1 MMPATIKLAP
11 SILSADFARLGDAIA
26 EAAAA
31 GADRIHVDV
40 MDGHFVPNITIGPVV
55 VQSLRRI
62 TSLPLEC
69 HLMIEDPDR
78 YAPDFAAAGA
88 DTITVH
94 PEGARHLHRTIQRIR
109 DLGRRVGVALNPAT
123 SEVAIEEVLADVDL
137 VLVMTVNPGFG
148 GQKFIE
154 STLPKIRRIR
164 EMIDAVNTDCELE
177 VDGGIDAVTAE
188 RAVSAGAR
196 VLVAGS
202 AVFGASDGVAAAS
215 KRILDAATHALT
227 HPYR

>member
-1 MMPATIKLAP
+1 MIPPTIKLAP

-31 GADRIHVDV
+31 GADRIHIDV
-40 MDGHFVPNITIGPVV
+40 MDGHFVPNLTIGPVV
-55 VQSLRRI
+55 VQSIRKV
-62 TSLPLEC
+62 TELPLEC

-78 YAPDFAAAGA
+78 YAPDFASAGA

-94 PEGARHLHRTIQRIR
+94 PEGARHLHRTIQTIKA
-109 DLGRRVGVALNPAT
+109 LGRRAGVALNPAT
-123 SEVAIEEVLADVDL
+123 SEVAIEEILADVDL

-164 EMIDAVNTDCELE
+164 EMIDSANPGCELE
-177 VDGGIDAVTAE
+177 VDGGIDAQTVG

-196 VLVAGS
+196 VFVAGS
-202 AVFGASDGVAAAS
+202 AVFGPSDGVAAAS
-215 KRILDAATHALT
+215 KRILDAANHALT

>member
-1 MMPATIKLAP
+1 MSGIKLAP
-11 SILSADFARLGDAIA
+11 SILSADFARLGDAVA

-55 VQSLRRI
+55 VQSLRRA
-62 TSLPLEC
+62 TTLPLEC

-78 YAPDFAAAGA
+78 YAPEFAAAGA

-94 PEGARHLHRTIQRIR
+94 PEGARHLHRTIHRIKE
-109 DLGRRVGVALNPAT
+109 LGKRVGVALNPAT
-123 SEVAIEEVLADVDL
+123 PESAIEEVLADIDL

-154 STLPKIRRIR
+154 STLPKIRRLR
-164 EMIDAVNTDCELE
+164 ERMDSVNPKCELE
-177 VDGGIDAVTAE
+177 VDGGIDANTIGRV
-188 RAVSAGAR
+188 VSAGAR
-196 VLVAGS
+196 VFVAGS
-202 AVFGASDGVAAAS
+202 AVFGARDGVAAAS
-215 KRILDAATHALT
+215 KRILDAGNQALT

>member
-1 MMPATIKLAP
+1 MTTTIKLAP
-11 SILSADFARLGDAIA
+11 SILSADFARLGEAVKEA
-26 EAAAA
+26 EVA
-31 GADRIHVDV
+31 GADRVHVDV

-55 VQSLRRI
+55 VASLRKV
-62 TSLPLEC
+62 TPLPLEC

-78 YAPDFAAAGA
+78 YAPEFAAAGA

-94 PEGARHLHRTIQRIR
+94 PEGARHLHRTIHRIK
-109 DLGRRVGVALNPAT
+109 DLGKRAGVALNPAT
-123 SEVAIEEVLADVDL
+123 SESAIEEILADLDL

-154 STLPKIRRIR
+154 GTLPKLRRIR
-164 EMIDAVNTDCELE
+164 EMIDAINPRCELE
-177 VDGGIDAVTAE
+177 VDGGIDATTAPKV
-188 RAVSAGAR
+188 VSSGAR

-202 AVFGASDGVAAAS
+202 AVFGAKDGVAAATE
-215 KRILDAATHALT
+215 RILAAANGALA

>member
-1 MMPATIKLAP
+1 MMSTIKLAP
-11 SILSADFARLGDAIA
+11 SILSADFARLGQAVQ

-55 VQSLRRI
+55 VQSLRKA

-78 YAPDFAAAGA
+78 FVADFAAAGA
-88 DTITVH
+88 DTLTVH
-94 PEGARHLHRTIQRIR
+94 PEGARHLHRTIHRIKE
-109 DLGRRVGVALNPAT
+109 LGKRAGVALNPAT
-123 SEVAIEEVLADVDL
+123 PESAIEEILADLDL

-154 STLPKIRRIR
+154 STLPKIRRLR
-164 EMIDAVNTDCELE
+164 EMIDSANPNCELE
-177 VDGGIDAVTAE
+177 VDGGIDAQTVE

-202 AVFGASDGVAAAS
+202 AVFGAKDGVAAAS
-215 KRILDAATHALT
+215 KRILDAANGALS

>member
-26 EAAAA
+26 EAQAA

-177 VDGGIDAVTAE
+177 VDGGIDAVTVE

-215 KRILDAATHALT
+215 KRILAAATHALT

>member
-1 MMPATIKLAP
+1 MSGEIRLAP
-11 SILSADFARLGDAIA
+11 SILSADFARLGEAVA

-55 VQSLRRI
+55 VQSLRKA
-62 TSLPLEC
+62 TTLPLEC

-78 YAPDFAAAGA
+78 YAAEFAAAGA

-94 PEGARHLHRTIQRIR
+94 PEGARHLHRTIHRIKE
-109 DLGRRVGVALNPAT
+109 LGKRVGVALNPAT
-123 SEVAIEEVLADVDL
+123 SASAIEEVLADVDL

-164 EMIDAVNTDCELE
+164 EMIDSVNPKCELE
-177 VDGGIDAVTAE
+177 VDGGIDAVTIG
-188 RAVSAGAR
+188 RVVSAGAR
-196 VLVAGS
+196 VFVAGS
-202 AVFGASDGVAAAS
+202 AIFGAKDGVAAAS
-215 KRILDAATHALT
+215 KRILEAGNQALT

>member
-1 MMPATIKLAP
+1 MSGIKLAP
-11 SILSADFARLGDAIA
+11 SILSADFARLGDAVA

-55 VQSLRRI
+55 VQSLRRA
-62 TSLPLEC
+62 TTLPLEC

-78 YAPDFAAAGA
+78 YAPEFAAAGA

-94 PEGARHLHRTIQRIR
+94 PEGARHLHRTIHRIKV
-109 DLGRRVGVALNPAT
+109 LGKRVGVALNPAT
-123 SEVAIEEVLADVDL
+123 AESAIEEVLADIDL

-154 STLPKIRRIR
+154 STLPKIRRLR
-164 EMIDAVNTDCELE
+164 ERMDSVNPKCELE
-177 VDGGIDAVTAE
+177 VDGGIDANTIGRV
-188 RAVSAGAR
+188 VSAGAR
-196 VLVAGS
+196 VFVAGS
-202 AVFGASDGVAAAS
+202 AVFGARDGVAAAS
-215 KRILDAATHALT
+215 KRILDAGNQALT

>member
-1 MMPATIKLAP
+1 MSGQIKLAP
-11 SILSADFARLGDAIA
+11 SILSANFARLGEAVA

-55 VQSLRRI
+55 VQSLRKA
-62 TSLPLEC
+62 TTLPLEC

-78 YAPDFAAAGA
+78 YAPEFAAAGA

-94 PEGARHLHRTIQRIR
+94 PEGARHLHRTIHRIKE
-109 DLGRRVGVALNPAT
+109 LGKRVGVALNPAT
-123 SEVAIEEVLADVDL
+123 SVSAIEEVLADVDL
-137 VLVMTVNPGFG
+137 ILVMTVNPGFG

-164 EMIDAVNTDCELE
+164 ELIDSVNPKCELE
-177 VDGGIDAVTAE
+177 VDGGIDAITIG

-196 VLVAGS
+196 VFVAGS
-202 AVFGASDGVAAAS
+202 AIFGAKDGIAAAS
-215 KRILDAATHALT
+215 KRILEAGHQALT

>member
-1 MMPATIKLAP
+1 MIASIKLAP
-11 SILSADFARLGDAIA
+11 SILSADFARLGAAVA
-26 EAAAA
+26 EAEAA
-31 GADRIHVDV
+31 GADRVHVDV

-55 VQSLRRI
+55 VRSLRGATR
-62 TSLPLEC
+62 LPLEC

-78 YAPDFAAAGA
+78 YAPEFAAAGA

-94 PEGARHLHRTIQRIR
+94 AEGARHLHRTIHKIKE
-109 DLGRRVGVALNPAT
+109 LGKRVGVALNPAT
-123 SEVAIEEVLADVDL
+123 SEAVIKEVLADVDL

-154 STLPKIRRIR
+154 STLPKLRRLR
-164 EMIDAVNTDCELE
+164 DLLDSVNPTCEIE
-177 VDGGIDAVTAE
+177 VDGGIDAETAP
-188 RAVSAGAR
+188 RVVSAGAR

-202 AVFGASDGVAAAS
+202 AVFGAKDGVAAAS
-215 KRILDAATHALT
+215 KRILDAANHALT